1 MAFFKFTLEYFNIS
15 LELEFLNHKT
25 V

>member
-1 MAFFKFTLEYFNIS
+1 MAFFKFTLEYFTIS
-15 LELEFLNHKT
+15 LELEFSDHKT

>member
-15 LELEFLNHKT
+15 LELEFSDHKT